1 VLQAFDDVRDL
12 LEARWERLGYDRL
25 LAEERD
31 YLLVWWLQ
39 AEASNGTL
47 HQYFSNSTGDQAE
60 EALAALKRMGA
71 NNAHRILS
79 KAVAAFGQAGYCSDR
94 AERNR
99 RLELIPDQYEVFQQ
113 ITNELF
119 DDSEDVASLAIDRV
133 GSAYEE
139 RGIAADEPE
148 NAPRIFK
155 IVAVVLATVLV
166 LAGVVAVAMAVFA

>member
-1 VLQAFDDVRDL
+1 MLPTFDDVRDL
-12 LEARWERLGYDRL
+12 LETRWERLGYDRL

-60 EALAALKRMGA
+60 ETLAALNRMGA
-71 NNAHRILS
+71 SNAHRILS
-79 KAVAAFGQAGYCSDR
+79 KAVSAFGQAGYCADR

-99 RLELIPDQYEVFQQ
+99 RLALIPDQYEVFQQ
-113 ITNELF
+113 ITDELF
-119 DDSEDVASLAIDRV
+119 EESEDVVSLAIDRV

-139 RGIAADEPE
+139 RGVAAGESE
-148 NAPRIFK
+148 NTSRIFR
-155 IVAVVLATVLV
+155 IVAVVLVAVLV
-166 LAGVVAVAMAVFA
+166 LAGIVAVAMAIFV